1 MSTRDSGKQTDRVW
15 FVTGASSGFGSAIG
29 QAVLDRGHRLVAATR
44 RPGAV
49 QELVHQHPDRALPI
63 ALDVTDA
70 AAARAALASAVERF
84 GRVDVV
90 VNNAGY
96 GHVGAVEELSDA
108 ELHEQLDVNLFG
120 VINVT
125 RAALPHLRRQR
136 SGHFVQM
143 SYLNGVE
150 GLAGGAYYA
159 ASKFAIEGLSESLAD
174 EVASLGI
181 RVTIVEP
188 GPHRTRFASERSAP
202 RARPIPD
209 YADSVGKTREI
220 LSELDGNQPGDP
232 ARAAAAILGAV
243 ESDDPPLRLAL
254 GQMALDNIRARL
266 DARLRE
272 LEAWARV
279 SAGSDFPSDDDQSS
293 GGAGAARAL
302 DSSASPTA
310 PRP

>member
-1 MSTRDSGKQTDRVW
+1 MSTRNGARQTDRVW
-15 FVTGASSGFGSAIG
+15 FVTGASHGFGWVIG
-29 QAVLDRGHRLVAATR
+29 RAVLDRGHRLVAATR
-44 RPGAV
+44 TPDAV
-49 QELVHQHPDRALPI
+49 QELVQTQPERALAI

-70 AAARAALASAVERF
+70 AACRAAFSDAVARF
-84 GRVDVV
+84 GQVDVV

-108 ELHEQLDVNLFG
+108 ELRAQLDVNLFG

-143 SYLNGVE
+143 SSLNGVE
-150 GLAGGAYYA
+150 GLAGGGYYA
-159 ASKFAIEGLSESLAD
+159 TSKFAIEGLSESLAD

-188 GPHRTRFASERSAP
+188 GPHRTRFASARSAP
-202 RARPIPD
+202 RARPISD

-220 LSELDGNQPGDP
+220 LSQLDGNQPGDP
-232 ARAAAAILGAV
+232 ARAADAILRAV
-243 ESDDPPLRLAL
+243 ESDDPPLRLPL

-266 DARLRE
+266 DAQLQE
-272 LEAWARV
+272 LEAWAQL
-279 SAGSDFPSDDDQSS
+279 SAGSDFPSDDQPDP
-293 GGAGAARAL
+293 RACTGR
-302 DSSASPTA
+302 S
-310 PRP
+310 R

>member
-1 MSTRDSGKQTDRVW
+1 MMSTKNGRQTDRVW
-15 FVTGASSGFGSAIG
+15 FVTGASSGFGRAIG
-29 QAVLDRGHRLVAATR
+29 QAVLDRGDRLVAATR
-44 RPGAV
+44 SPEAV
-49 QELVHQHPDRALPI
+49 QELVETHPERTLAI

-70 AAARAALASAVERF
+70 AASRAAFKAAVARF

-96 GHVGAVEELSDA
+96 GHVGAVEELTDA
-108 ELHEQLDVNLFG
+108 ELRDQLDVNLFG

-143 SYLNGVE
+143 SSLNGVE

-159 ASKFAIEGLSESLAD
+159 ASKFAIEGLSESLAH

-209 YADSVGKTREI
+209 YAGSVGKTREL
-220 LSELDGNQPGDP
+220 LSQLDGNQPGDP
-232 ARAAAAILGAV
+232 ARAADAILRAV

-254 GQMALDNIRARL
+254 GRMAVDNIRAQL
-266 DARLRE
+266 DARLQE
-272 LEAWARV
+272 LEAWAEL
-279 SAGSDFPSDDDQSS
+279 SAASDFPTDEA
-293 GGAGAARAL
+293 AGPRT
-302 DSSASPTA
+302 STGRTA
-310 PRP
+310 